1 MSELK
6 HEDKLQRIIELER
19 ELGEIQDVD
28 VLLERILTET
38 RRIVN
43 ADAGSIY
50 VVEGDKLKIKYG
62 QNDTHLKELAPG
74 EKLPYTSF
82 SFPIN
87 EKQICGYVALSGKP
101 LNIKDCYK
109 IPESKP
115 YKFNKNTDITTDYR
129 TKSMYTIPL
138 KMANGNLLGILQIIN
153 AKDEDGNIINFDDQ
167 AEMFIAHFATAAV
180 QALQHAYLTAN
191 MVKRML
197 KMSEFRDPK
206 ETYPHIER
214 VSSYSLEIY
223 DRWAFNHNVPEAEM
237 LIAHFAS
244 SAVQALQHAYLT
256 ANMVKRMLKM
266 AEFRDPKETYPHIE
280 RVSAYSLEIYDRW
293 AFNHNIPEAEIHRY
307 RDNLKIAAKFH
318 DVGKVGISDVILK
331 KAFPRFTDEERNI
344 MKGHTCIGAQLFEPP
359 ESLLDVMS
367 QEVALHHHDRWDGG
381 ASGYPGKISLSD
393 FSVKDGIVPITE
405 PLSGKDIP
413 LSARIVAVADV
424 FDALSHKRC
433 YKEAWTIE
441 DAFSEIMNNSGTQ
454 FDPEVVLAF
463 MQVKDR
469 ICSIQMAYPDDP
481 ED

>member
-1 MSELK
+1 MSEIN
-6 HEDKLQRIIELER
+6 HEDKLQRIIEIER

-38 RRIVN
+38 RKIVN

-74 EKLPYTSF
+74 EKLPYTAF

-109 IPESKP
+109 IPETKP
-115 YKFNKNTDITTDYR
+115 YKFNKNTDLTTDYR

-153 AKDEDGNIINFDDQ
+153 AKDEDGKIINFNDE
-167 AEMFIAHFATAAV
+167 AEMFISHFATAAV

-214 VSSYSLEIY
+214 VSS
-223 DRWAFNHNVPEAEM
+223 
-237 LIAHFAS
+237 
-244 SAVQALQHAYLT
+244 
-256 ANMVKRMLKM
+256 
-266 AEFRDPKETYPHIE
+266 
-280 RVSAYSLEIYDRW
+280 YSLEIYDRW

-381 ASGYPGKISLSD
+381 PSGYPGRISLSD
-393 FSVKDGIVPITE
+393 FSVKDGIVPLTE
-405 PLSGKDIP
+405 SLSGKDIP

-441 DAFSEIMNNSGTQ
+441 DAFTEIMNNSGTQ

-469 ICSIQMAYPDDP
+469 ICSIQMAYPDEP

>member
-1 MSELK
+1 MSEID
-6 HEDKLQRIIELER
+6 HIESDHDDKLQRIIEIER

-38 RRIVN
+38 RKIVN

-87 EKQICGYVALSGKP
+87 EKQICGYVAVSGNP

-115 YKFNKNTDITTDYR
+115 YKFNKNTDLTTDYR

-153 AKDEDGNIINFDDQ
+153 AKDENGKIITFDDE
-167 AEMFIAHFATAAV
+167 AEMLIAHFATAAV

-223 DRWAFNHNVPEAEM
+223 DRWAFNHNV
-237 LIAHFAS
+237 
-244 SAVQALQHAYLT
+244 
-256 ANMVKRMLKM
+256 
-266 AEFRDPKETYPHIE
+266 
-280 RVSAYSLEIYDRW
+280 
-293 AFNHNIPEAEIHRY
+293 PEAEIHRY

-393 FSVKDGIVPITE
+393 FSVKDGIVPLCE

-441 DAFSEIMNNSGTQ
+441 DAFSEILNNSGTQ

-469 ICSIQMAYPDDP
+469 ICSIQMAYPDEP

>member
-1 MSELK
+1 MSENNNN
-6 HEDKLQRIIELER
+6 EDKLQRIIEIER

-38 RRIVN
+38 RKIVN

-115 YKFNKNTDITTDYR
+115 YKFNKNTDLTTDYR

-153 AKDEDGNIINFDDQ
+153 AKDEDGKIINFDDQ

-223 DRWAFNHNVPEAEM
+223 DRWAFNHNVPEAE
-237 LIAHFAS
+237 
-244 SAVQALQHAYLT
+244 
-256 ANMVKRMLKM
+256 
-266 AEFRDPKETYPHIE
+266 
-280 RVSAYSLEIYDRW
+280 
-293 AFNHNIPEAEIHRY
+293 IHRY

-331 KAFPRFTDEERNI
+331 KAF
-344 MKGHTCIGAQLFEPP
+344 
-359 ESLLDVMS
+359 
-367 QEVALHHHDRWDGG
+367 ALHHHDRWDGG
-381 ASGYPGKISLSD
+381 ASGYPGRISLSD
-393 FSVKDGIVPITE
+393 FSVKDGIVPLTE

-441 DAFSEIMNNSGTQ
+441 DAFSEILNNSGTQ

-469 ICSIQMAYPDDP
+469 ICSIQMAYPDEP

>member
-1 MSELK
+1 MSEIK
-6 HEDKLQRIIELER
+6 KEEDKLQRIIEIER

-38 RRIVN
+38 RKIVN

-62 QNDTHLKELAPG
+62 HNDTFLKELAPG

-87 EKQICGYVALSGKP
+87 EKQICGYVAISGKP

-109 IPESKP
+109 ISESKP

-138 KMANGNLLGILQIIN
+138 KMANGNLLGVLQIIN
-153 AKDEDGNIINFDDQ
+153 AKDEDGNIIAFDNE
-167 AEMFIAHFATAAV
+167 AEMFIGHFATAAV

-214 VSSYSLEIY
+214 VSS
-223 DRWAFNHNVPEAEM
+223 
-237 LIAHFAS
+237 
-244 SAVQALQHAYLT
+244 
-256 ANMVKRMLKM
+256 
-266 AEFRDPKETYPHIE
+266 
-280 RVSAYSLEIYDRW
+280 YSLEIYDRW

-381 ASGYPGKISLSD
+381 ESGYPGKISLSD

-441 DAFSEIMNNSGTQ
+441 DAFSEILNNSGTQ

-469 ICSIQMAYPDDP
+469 ICSIQMAYPDEP

>member
-1 MSELK
+1 MSEIN
-6 HEDKLQRIIELER
+6 HEDRLQHIIEIER

-87 EKQICGYVALSGKP
+87 EKQICGYVALSGEP
-101 LNIKDCYK
+101 LNIKDCYQ
-109 IPESKP
+109 IPETKP
-115 YKFNKNTDITTDYR
+115 YKFNKNSDFTTDYR
-129 TKSMYTIPL
+129 TKSMYTLPL
-138 KMANGNLLGILQIIN
+138 KMANGKLLGVLQIIN
-153 AKDEDGNIINFDDQ
+153 AKDKDGNVIDFDED
-167 AEMFIAHFATAAV
+167 
-180 QALQHAYLTAN
+180 
-191 MVKRML
+191 
-197 KMSEFRDPK
+197 
-206 ETYPHIER
+206 
-214 VSSYSLEIY
+214 
-223 DRWAFNHNVPEAEM
+223 AEM

-266 AEFRDPKETYPHIE
+266 SEFRDPKETYPHIE

-381 ASGYPGKISLSD
+381 TTGYPGKISLSD
-393 FSVKDGIVPITE
+393 FSIRDGVVPVTE

-433 YKEAWTIE
+433 YKEAWSIE
-441 DAFSEIMNNSGTQ
+441 DAFSEILDNSGTQ

-469 ICSIQMAYPDDP
+469 ICSIQMAYPDEP

>member
-1 MSELK
+1 MSEIK
-6 HEDKLQRIIELER
+6 KEEDKLQRIIEIER

-38 RRIVN
+38 RKIVN

-62 QNDTHLKELAPG
+62 HNDTFLKELAPG

-87 EKQICGYVALSGKP
+87 EKQICGYVAISGKP

-109 IPESKP
+109 ISESKP

-138 KMANGNLLGILQIIN
+138 KMANGNLLGVLQIIN
-153 AKDEDGNIINFDDQ
+153 AKDEDGNIIAFDNE
-167 AEMFIAHFATAAV
+167 AEMFIGHFATAAV

-214 VSSYSLEIY
+214 VSS
-223 DRWAFNHNVPEAEM
+223 
-237 LIAHFAS
+237 
-244 SAVQALQHAYLT
+244 
-256 ANMVKRMLKM
+256 
-266 AEFRDPKETYPHIE
+266 
-280 RVSAYSLEIYDRW
+280 YSLEIYDRW

-381 ASGYPGKISLSD
+381 ESGYPGKISLSD

-441 DAFSEIMNNSGTQ
+441 DAFTEIMNNSGTQ

-469 ICSIQMAYPDDP
+469 ICSIQMAYPDEP

>member
-1 MSELK
+1 MTEINN
-6 HEDKLQRIIELER
+6 EDKLQRIIEIER

-50 VVEGDKLKIKYG
+50 VVEGDKLKIKCG
-62 QNDTHLKELAPG
+62 HNDTHLKELAPG

-87 EKQICGYVALSGKP
+87 EKQICGYVALTGKP
-101 LNIKDCYK
+101 LNIKDCYR
-109 IPESKP
+109 ISESKP

-129 TKSMYTIPL
+129 TKSMYTLPL
-138 KMANGNLLGILQIIN
+138 KMANGKLLGVLQIIN
-153 AKDEDGNIINFDDQ
+153 AKDEEGNII
-167 AEMFIAHFATAAV
+167 
-180 QALQHAYLTAN
+180 
-191 MVKRML
+191 
-197 KMSEFRDPK
+197 
-206 ETYPHIER
+206 
-214 VSSYSLEIY
+214 
-223 DRWAFNHNVPEAEM
+223 AFNEEAEL

-280 RVSAYSLEIYDRW
+280 RVSSYSLEIYDRW

-381 ASGYPGKISLSD
+381 PSGYPGKISLSD
-393 FSVKDGIVPITE
+393 FSVKDGIVPISE
-405 PLSGKDIP
+405 PLKGNDIP

-441 DAFSEIMNNSGTQ
+441 DAFSEILNNSGTQ

-469 ICSIQMAYPDDP
+469 ICSIQMAFPD
-481 ED
+481 EAES

>member
-1 MSELK
+1 MSEIK
-6 HEDKLQRIIELER
+6 KEEDKLQRIIEIER

-38 RRIVN
+38 RKIVN

-62 QNDTHLKELAPG
+62 HNDTFLKELAPG

-87 EKQICGYVALSGKP
+87 EKQICGYVAISGKP

-109 IPESKP
+109 ISESKP

-138 KMANGNLLGILQIIN
+138 KMANGNLLGVLQIIN
-153 AKDEDGNIINFDDQ
+153 AKDEDGNIIAFDNE
-167 AEMFIAHFATAAV
+167 AEMFIGHFATAAV

-214 VSSYSLEIY
+214 VSS
-223 DRWAFNHNVPEAEM
+223 
-237 LIAHFAS
+237 
-244 SAVQALQHAYLT
+244 
-256 ANMVKRMLKM
+256 
-266 AEFRDPKETYPHIE
+266 
-280 RVSAYSLEIYDRW
+280 YSLEIYDRW

-381 ASGYPGKISLSD
+381 ESGYPGKISLSD

-441 DAFSEIMNNSGTQ
+441 DAFTEIMNNSGTQ

-469 ICSIQMAYPDDP
+469 ICSIQMAYPDEP
-481 ED
+481 EE

>member
-1 MSELK
+1 
-6 HEDKLQRIIELER
+6 
-19 ELGEIQDVD
+19 
-28 VLLERILTET
+28 
-38 RRIVN
+38 
-43 ADAGSIY
+43 
-50 VVEGDKLKIKYG
+50 
-62 QNDTHLKELAPG
+62 
-74 EKLPYTSF
+74 
-82 SFPIN
+82 
-87 EKQICGYVALSGKP
+87 
-101 LNIKDCYK
+101 
-109 IPESKP
+109 
-115 YKFNKNTDITTDYR
+115 
-129 TKSMYTIPL
+129 MYTIPL

-153 AKDEDGNIINFDDQ
+153 AKDENGNIIAFNEE

-223 DRWAFNHNVPEAEM
+223 DRWAFNHNV
-237 LIAHFAS
+237 
-244 SAVQALQHAYLT
+244 
-256 ANMVKRMLKM
+256 
-266 AEFRDPKETYPHIE
+266 
-280 RVSAYSLEIYDRW
+280 
-293 AFNHNIPEAEIHRY
+293 PEAEIHRY

-381 ASGYPGKISLSD
+381 ASGYPGKISLTE
-393 FSVKDGIVPITE
+393 FSVKDGIVPVCE

-441 DAFSEIMNNSGTQ
+441 DAFTEILNNSGSQ

-469 ICSIQMAYPDDP
+469 ICSIQMAYPDEP